1 MSGERTEAI
10 EVAPDLWQLPL
21 PITRHSLGGANAFLI
36 RDRDGYTLLD
46 CGADADETWDAL
58 ARQLADLDVPFSAIH
73 TIVVTHW
80 HPDHCGQANRVRE
93 ESRAQVALHADD
105 VPYLDYATLEDASH
119 RRLLTTW
126 LARNGFPDDEVAALI
141 ESVRAVDR
149 RVEPLQPDR
158 LFAGGE
164 ALALGRY
171 RFEALWT
178 PGHTPGHICLY
189 DPSARVLLC
198 GDHIL
203 EVVAPNVGIHPLT
216 AGNPLPAYLD
226 SLRDLASRDLA
237 LTLPGHGPPIA
248 DLAGQVAELLRRQSD
263 RRAQLLSLLTPSPQ
277 SAYELASQ
285 VWAQRGRRN
294 WSTLQG
300 HLRRNAVGTVA
311 AHLELLAEDG
321 DGVVRAEDGVVT
333 FRRR

>member
-1 MSGERTEAI
+1 MTAERAAPV

-46 CGADADETWDAL
+46 CGADADESWDAL
-58 ARQLADLDVPFSAIH
+58 ARQLADLRVPFGALH

-93 ESRAQVALHADD
+93 QSHAQVALHADD
-105 VPYLDYATLEDASH
+105 VPYLDYATLADASKG
-119 RRLLTTW
+119 RQLAAW
-126 LARNGFPDDEVAALI
+126 LARNGFPDDEIAALI
-141 ESVRAVDR
+141 ESVTAAGRRARTV
-149 RVEPLQPDR
+149 QPDR
-158 LFAGGE
+158 LFSGGE
-164 ALALGRY
+164 TLALGRY

-189 DPSARVLLC
+189 DPTASVLLC

-226 SLRDLASRDLA
+226 SLRTSRA
-237 LTLPGHGPPIA
+237 AT
-248 DLAGQVAELLRRQSD
+248 
-263 RRAQLLSLLTPSPQ
+263 SP
-277 SAYELASQ
+277 
-285 VWAQRGRRN
+285 
-294 WSTLQG
+294 
-300 HLRRNAVGTVA
+300 
-311 AHLELLAEDG
+311 
-321 DGVVRAEDGVVT
+321 
-333 FRRR
+333 